1 LYTLQ
6 KFWKILK
13 RTLLALLLLLVVLYG
28 LLHLAVVQNFIIGKV
43 TKSLSEELNTTVKID
58 RVDFSFFNKLDLK
71 GLLVKDLKKDTL
83 LYAGTAKI
91 NITDWFFLR
100 DTVVLHYAALEDAVV
115 NMNRT
120 DSVWN
125 YQFMADYFASPGKS
139 KKKGGLQF
147 DIKEL
152 QLQNIRFN
160 QIDKWVGKNMIV
172 ALKNMD
178 LLADTMD
185 FKMKRLQINSL
196 KLVAPVFFM
205 SDYTGNRD
213 KLGLNQHKIKKTPV
227 PGQLQWNPDGWV
239 MNVKKLLLQN
249 GVFMNE
255 IETDKPAVVNQ
266 FDGNHLRFSN
276 INGELLNVHFEKD
289 TLTTYAT
296 LSTKERSGFEA
307 KKLMAQIKFTPS
319 LMEFKQLDLVTN
331 RSRLGNYYAMRYNDF
346 NADMGDFL
354 HKVTVEG
361 NFVNSE
367 ISTDDLAFFAPE
379 LKSWKRQIKVKGLA
393 KGTID
398 NLAAKKMLLQSGT
411 TIVDGDIAMRGL
423 PDIDNTFIDFTARDL
438 QTNYTDLSS
447 IIPQLKN
454 VTQVKLAKLG
464 NIRYKGNFT
473 GFINDFVAYGNINTN
488 LGSVTGDLNL
498 KLPANKP
505 PQYSGKISTQ
515 GFQLGQLVNDTQVGA
530 ITFSGKVKGSG
541 FTPKTIDANFDGNI
555 QSVTYAGYPYQ
566 NIIIKGDFKKR
577 FFKGF
582 ASINDPNLTINDLSG
597 TIDLNTAEPQF
608 YFDADLAKAD
618 FKKLKLTNDSFNL
631 SGHFNLRFQGSNIDN
646 FLGMANVT
654 NAHLLH
660 NGIPLSFDSLT
671 LQSQIMEDKKYLSL
685 HTNELDAAVKGRF
698 KIMELP
704 DAFKVFLSRYY
715 PAYITKPSYQVS
727 DQEFSFEINTKEVDA
742 YAQLLDKK
750 LKGFDYSKFS
760 GNLGLKNNQLNIDAI
775 VPMFSYDAVVFNNVR
790 LLAKGGLDTLA
801 TSINVDEITIS
812 DSFHLPATKLVF
824 KSFNDISDI
833 SINTSASKTLSDAAI
848 NARVR
853 TMSDGFNVHFFPSSF
868 IINDK
873 KWELEKDGEISMSK
887 SQVSASDVK
896 FVQGLQQI
904 VISTEPSST
913 GNSHD
918 IVVQLTKV
926 NIDDFVSIVTSEPRL
941 EGKLN
946 GTLRITDPFVKPFIE
961 YDANIEEFRTDNDSI
976 GLLNAH
982 GSYDVA
988 KSILAIKAYSENKE
1002 NQLDIDGLI
1011 NFKDSTENQTRL
1023 ALKSDKFNIAILN
1036 NYLNSIF
1043 SDIKGTANTT
1053 DLVLSGNA
1061 KHLLLT
1067 GTANINEGSLIVN
1080 FTQCRYKFK
1089 NESIVFNPDEI
1100 DFGKIELRDTLNN
1113 KAQLSG
1119 KMYHQFFSNIEF
1131 DNILLETD
1139 RLLVL
1144 NTTKKDN
1151 SQFYGK
1157 VIGKARLLL
1166 TGKEDNMLMD
1176 ISGEPSRRDSS
1187 HIYILSGN
1195 SIENG
1200 TIDYIDYIQFG
1211 NKMDDNFKTK
1221 LSTNIIVN
1229 MAITANP
1236 SCKVDVILDEVTGD
1250 IIKGEGEGLL
1260 KIRVGNKEPISI
1272 YGRYEITKGE
1282 YTFNFQTFL
1291 KKYFTVNSG
1300 TLIWSGDPF
1309 KAQIDIQAEYLAT
1322 KVDFSNLSS
1331 SVKQRADLKVIA
1343 HLTETLLKPAIDFEF
1358 QLPAGSPINDYL
1370 VLKRLAQFREDK
1382 NDLNKQVTSL
1392 LIFNTFISASGGSQG
1407 LITAGSGINILSN
1420 TIGGVVSNAISG
1432 FFNKLLSKYIKNLTV
1447 SIDVNSS
1454 VTGDLQTNVEKLQTA
1469 AKSNFVYTLYNGRL
1483 IISAGLNLDYNN
1495 PYTTANRN
1503 SNLLVTPDITFE
1515 WLLTKDGRVRIVGF
1529 NRTNFDLVSQRN
1541 RTGISLSYRKE
1552 ADLISQLFLFRS
1564 GKKIVNN

>member
-1 LYTLQ
+1 M
-6 KFWKILK
+6 
-13 RTLLALLLLLVVLYG
+13 LYG
-28 LLHLAVVQNFIIGKV
+28 LLHLAVVQSFIISKV
-43 TKSLSEELNTTVKID
+43 TNTLSKELNTTVKID
-58 RVDFSFFNKLDLK
+58 RVDFSFFDKLDLK
-71 GLLVKDLKKDTL
+71 GLLVKDANKDTL

-100 DTVVLHYAALEDAVV
+100 DKVILKYASLQDAVV
-115 NMNRT
+115 NMQRT
-120 DSVWN
+120 DSIWN
-125 YQFMADYFASPGKS
+125 YQFIADYFASPRS
-139 KKKGGLQF
+139 TKKKSEIQF
-147 DIKEL
+147 DIKEVH
-152 QLQNIRFN
+152 LQNIRFN

-172 ALKNMD
+172 ALQNFD
-178 LLADTMD
+178 LQADTIN
-185 FKMKRLQINSL
+185 FSKKRLYINNIKIVS
-196 KLVAPVFFM
+196 PVFLM

-213 KLGLNQHKIKKTPV
+213 KLGLRRPAIKKQPV
-227 PGQLQWNPDGWV
+227 PGQLQWNPNEWV
-239 MNVKKLLLQN
+239 LNVKKLLLQN
-249 GVFMNE
+249 GIFMNE
-255 IETDKPAVVNQ
+255 IETDSPAPVNQ
-266 FDGNHLRFSN
+266 FDANHLRFSK
-276 INGELLNVHFEKD
+276 INGELLNIHYEKD
-289 TLTTYAT
+289 TLTTNAT
-296 LSTKERSGFEA
+296 LSTLERSGFEI
-307 KKLMAQIKFTPS
+307 KKLAASVKFTPA
-319 LMEFKQLDLVTN
+319 LMEFKQLNLLTN
-331 RSRLGNYYAMRYNDF
+331 KSKLGNYYAMRYNDF

-354 HKVTVEG
+354 HKVTLEG
-361 NFVNSE
+361 NFINSE
-367 ISTDDLAFFAPE
+367 INTDDLAYFAPE
-379 LKSWKRQIKVKGLA
+379 LKNWKRQIKVQGLVKG
-393 KGTID
+393 IVD
-398 NLAAKKMLLQSGT
+398 NLSAKKMLLKSGAT
-411 TIVDGDIAMRGL
+411 TVDGDIMIRGL
-423 PDIDNTFIDFTARDL
+423 PDIDNTFIDFSARNL
-438 QTNYTDLSS
+438 QTNYTDLAG
-447 IIPQLKN
+447 IIPGLKD
-454 VTQVKLAKLG
+454 VKQVMLPKLG
-464 NIRYKGNFT
+464 NINYKGNFT
-473 GFINDFVAYGNINTN
+473 GFINDFVAYGNINTS
-488 LGSVTGDLNL
+488 LGSVTGDINL
-498 KLPANKP
+498 KLPANRP
-505 PQYSGKISTQ
+505 PLYSGKISTQ
-515 GFQLGQLVNDTQVGA
+515 GFLLGQLVNEAKLGA
-530 ITFSGKVKGSG
+530 ITFNGKVKGSG
-541 FTPKTIDANFDGNI
+541 FSPKNIDANFDGNI
-555 QSVTYAGYPYQ
+555 QSVAYAGYPYQ
-566 NIIIKGDFKKR
+566 NITIKGDFKKR
-577 FFKGF
+577 LFKGF
-582 ASINDPNLTINDLSG
+582 VSINDPNLTIDNLEG

-608 YFDADLAKAD
+608 YFNADLAKAD
-618 FKKLKLTNDSFNL
+618 FKKLQLSLDSFML
-631 SGHFNLRFQGSNIDN
+631 SGHFNLRFQGSNIDD
-646 FLGMANVT
+646 FLGMANIT
-654 NAHLLH
+654 NARLLH

-671 LQSQIMEDKKYLSL
+671 LQSQIIDDKKYLSL
-685 HTNELDAAVKGRF
+685 TTNELDAAIKGRF

-715 PAYITKPSYQVS
+715 PAYITKPSYNIN

-742 YAQLLDKK
+742 YVQLLDKK
-750 LKGFDYSKFS
+750 LKGFDFSKFS
-760 GNLGLKNNQLNIDAI
+760 GNLGLKNNQLVIDANI
-775 VPMFSYDAVVFNNVR
+775 PVFSYDAVVFNNVR
-790 LLAKGGLDTLA
+790 LLASGGLDTLV
-801 TSINVDEITIS
+801 TSIDVDEITIS
-812 DSFHLPATKLVF
+812 DSFHLPATKLVI
-824 KSFNDISDI
+824 KSLNDVSDI
-833 SINTSASKTLSDAAI
+833 SIKTSASKTLGDAAI

-853 TMSDGFNVHFFPSSF
+853 TMSDGFNVYFFPSSF

-873 KWELEKDGEISMSK
+873 KWELEKDGEVSMSK

-926 NIDDFVSIVTSEPRL
+926 SIDDFVSIVTSQPNL
-941 EGKLN
+941 EGKLS
-946 GTLRITDPFVKPFIE
+946 GTVRITDPFVKPFID
-961 YDANIEEFRTDNDSI
+961 YDTYIEEFRVDNDSI
-976 GLLNAH
+976 GLFNAQ

-988 KSILAIKAYSENKE
+988 KSILAIKATSLNKE

-1011 NFKDSTENQTRL
+1011 NFKDSTVNQTRL
-1023 ALKSDKFNIAILN
+1023 ALKSSKFNISILN

-1043 SDIKGTANTT
+1043 SDIKGTANTN
-1053 DLVLSGNA
+1053 DLVLSGNT

-1067 GTANINEGSLIVN
+1067 GTANINEASLIVN
-1080 FTQCRYKFK
+1080 FTQCRYKLK

-1100 DFGKIELRDTLNN
+1100 DFGKMELKDTLNN
-1113 KAQLSG
+1113 SAQLSG

-1131 DNILLETD
+1131 DNILFETNK
-1139 RLLVL
+1139 LLVL

-1151 SQFYGK
+1151 SRFYGK
-1157 VIGKARLLL
+1157 VVGKARLLL

-1176 ISGEPSRRDSS
+1176 ISGEPSRLDSS

-1211 NKMDDNFKTK
+1211 DKMDDNFKTK

-1229 MAITANP
+1229 MEITANT

-1250 IIKGEGEGLL
+1250 IIKGEGNGLL
-1260 KIRVGNKEPISI
+1260 KIRVGNKEELSI

-1300 TLIWSGDPF
+1300 TLVWSGDPF
-1309 KAQIDIQAEYLAT
+1309 KAMIDIQAEYLAT

-1331 SVKQRADLKVIA
+1331 TVKQRADLKVIA

-1358 QLPAGSPINDYL
+1358 QLPAGSPVEDYL
-1370 VLKRLAQFREDK
+1370 VRKRLAQFREDK

-1392 LIFNTFISASGGSQG
+1392 LIFNTFISTSGGSQG

-1454 VTGDLQTNVEKLQTA
+1454 VTGDLQTNVERLQTA

-1541 RTGISLSYRKE
+1541 RTGVSLSYRKE
-1552 ADLISQLFLFRS
+1552 ADLLSQLFSFRS
-1564 GKKIVNN
+1564 GKKVVSN

>member
-1 LYTLQ
+1 M
-6 KFWKILK
+6 
-13 RTLLALLLLLVVLYG
+13 
-28 LLHLAVVQNFIIGKV
+28 QNFIIAKV
-43 TKSLSEELNTTVKID
+43 TRILSKELNTTVKID
-58 RVDFSFFNKLDLK
+58 KVNFRFFNKLDLK
-71 GLLVKDLKKDTL
+71 GLLVKDLQKDTL

-100 DTVVLHYAALEDAVV
+100 DTVVLHYASLEDAVV

-125 YQFMADYFASPGKS
+125 YQFMANFFASPGSSKQKS
-139 KKKGGLQF
+139 VIQF
-147 DIKEL
+147 NIKEL

-160 QIDKWVGKNMIV
+160 QIDKWEGRNMIV
-172 ALKNMD
+172 AIKKMD
-178 LLADTMD
+178 MQADSMD
-185 FKMKRLQINSL
+185 FNTKRLHINSF

-205 SDYTGNRD
+205 SDYTGNRN
-213 KLGLNQHKIKKTPV
+213 KLGLIKPKIKKIPV
-227 PGQLQWNPDGWV
+227 PGQLQWNPGGWV
-239 MNVKKLLLQN
+239 INVKKLLLQN
-249 GVFMNE
+249 GIFINE
-255 IETDKPAVVNQ
+255 AETEKPAMANQ

-276 INGELLNVHFEKD
+276 INGELLNIHFEKD
-289 TLTTYAT
+289 TLTTKGI
-296 LSTKERSGFEA
+296 LSTKERSGFEV
-307 KKLMAQIKFTPS
+307 KKLAAQIKFTP
-319 LMEFKQLDLVTN
+319 LIMEFKQLNLLTN
-331 RSRLGNYYAMRYNDF
+331 KSRLGNYYAMRYNDF

-354 HKVTVEG
+354 HKVTVDG

-367 ISTDDLAFFAPE
+367 INTDDLAFFAPA
-379 LKSWKRQIKVKGLA
+379 LKNWKRQFKIQGLA
-393 KGTID
+393 KGIID
-398 NLAAKKMLLQSGT
+398 NFSIKKMLLQSGA
-411 TIVDGDIAMRGL
+411 TIIDGDIMMRGL
-423 PDIDNTFIDFTARDL
+423 PDIEHTFIDFTARDFK
-438 QTNYTDLSS
+438 TNYTYLLG
-447 IIPQLKN
+447 IFPQIKKI
-454 VTQVKLAKLG
+454 TQVNLTKLG
-464 NIRYKGNFT
+464 NISYKGNFT
-473 GFINDFVAYGNINTN
+473 GFVNDFVAYGNIKTN
-488 LGSVTGDLNL
+488 LGSVSGDINL

-505 PQYSGKISTQ
+505 PFYAGKIATQ
-515 GFQLGQLVNDTQVGA
+515 GFKLGQLVNDTKLGA
-530 ITFSGKVKGSG
+530 ITFNGKVNGSG
-541 FTPKTIDANFDGNI
+541 FSPKNLDANFDGNI
-555 QSVTYAGYPYQ
+555 QSIAYAGYSYQ
-566 NIIIKGDFKKR
+566 NISVKGDFKKR

-582 ASINDPNLTINDLSG
+582 ASIKDPNLTIDNLSG

-608 YFDADLAKAD
+608 YVDFDLAAAD
-618 FKKLKLTNDSFNL
+618 FKKIKLTNDSFNL

-646 FLGMANVT
+646 FLGIANVS

-660 NGIPLSFDSLT
+660 NGMPLSFDSLT
-671 LQSQIMEDKKYLSL
+671 LQSQIIDAKKYLSL
-685 HTNELDAAVKGRF
+685 QTNQLDASIKGRF

-715 PAYITKPSYQVS
+715 PAYITKPSYKVG
-727 DQEFSFEINTKEVDA
+727 DQEFSFEINTKQVDS
-742 YAQLLDKK
+742 YIQLLDKK
-750 LKGFDYSKFS
+750 LKGFDYSKFN
-760 GNLGLKNNQLNIDAI
+760 GNLGLKNNQLNVDAV
-775 VPMFSYDAVVFNNVR
+775 VPMFSYNAIVFNNVR
-790 LLAKGGLDTLA
+790 LLARGGIDTLA

-812 DSFHLPATKLVF
+812 DSFHLPATSLVF
-824 KSFNDISDI
+824 KTFNDYSDI
-833 SINTSASKTLSDAAI
+833 SINTSASKTLSDATI
-848 NARVR
+848 NARLH
-853 TMSDGFNVHFFPSSF
+853 TMSDGFNIHFFPSSF
-868 IINDK
+868 LINNK

-896 FVQGLQQI
+896 FVQGQQQI
-904 VISTEPSST
+904 VIGTEPSSI

-926 NIDDFVSIVTSEPRL
+926 NIDDFVSIVTSQPKL

-946 GTLRITDPFVKPFIE
+946 GTVRISDPFVKPFIE
-961 YDANIEEFRTDNDSI
+961 YDASIEEFRADNDSI
-976 GLLNAH
+976 GLFNAL
-982 GSYDVA
+982 GSYDVS
-988 KSILAIKAYSENKE
+988 KSILAIKATSDNIE

-1023 ALKSDKFNIAILN
+1023 ALKSDKFNISILN

-1043 SDIKGTANTT
+1043 SDIKGFANTT

-1061 KHLLLT
+1061 NHLLLT
-1067 GTANINEGSLIVN
+1067 GTANINEGSLVVN

-1100 DFGKIELRDTLNN
+1100 DFGKIQLSDTLNN
-1113 KAQLSG
+1113 KAELSG
-1119 KMYHQFFSNIEF
+1119 KMYHRFFNNIEF

-1139 RLLVL
+1139 KLLVL
-1144 NTTKKDN
+1144 NTSKKDN

-1157 VIGKARLLL
+1157 VVARARLLL
-1166 TGKEDNMLMD
+1166 TGREDNMLMD

-1221 LSTNIIVN
+1221 LSTNILVN

-1260 KIRVGNKEPISI
+1260 KIRVGNREPMSI
-1272 YGRYEITKGE
+1272 YGRYEITRGE

-1300 TLIWSGDPF
+1300 TLVWTGDPF

-1331 SVKQRADLKVIA
+1331 TVRQRADVKVIA

-1392 LIFNTFISASGGSQG
+1392 LIFNTFISTSGGSQG
-1407 LITAGSGINILSN
+1407 LINAGSGINILSN

-1447 SIDVNSS
+1447 IIDVNSS
-1454 VTGDLQTNVEKLQTA
+1454 VTGDLQTNVERLQTA

-1515 WLLTKDGRVRIVGF
+1515 WLLTKDGRVRVVGF
-1529 NRTNFDLVSQRN
+1529 NRTNFDLVGQRN
-1541 RTGISLSYRKE
+1541 RTGVSLSFRKE
-1552 ADLISQLFLFRS
+1552 ADLISQLFLFKS
-1564 GKKIVNN
+1564 GKKLVSN